1 MDFSV
6 KKEGAFAYAPEDSS
20 ELRDGIDSSSMD
32 DAIDP
37 LVEGI
42 KATWSG
48 EGSNNLEQSLRTLQ
62 NSTGGFGFQLSVG
75 SDPYDQSLFSMMH
88 PETTLNNSMHIVPY
102 QDSPVERPNP
112 DTLPLNGS
120 IPTSV
125 ALVNSFYGDN
135 NGVKRET
142 STLLPSTAKITVP
155 SVSSQR
161 GFPFSPQTSERNCDI
176 PWTSSV
182 ELRSSLLIPTA
193 PYYPPPR
200 PMSEALPAPSIS
212 SMVQSIPDEP
222 ATMPIPS
229 QPISFVHTPP
239 RPFSAP
245 SSQPFPAQSQQSQQ
259 SQQPFAPVQLSPQQ
273 SISLFQTSQ
282 QQPFS
287 GLQSSQQSISLFQS
301 LHPPQQ
307 PFSGLQSSQPQSLQS
322 SQQQSL
328 QSSQLQSSSLYT
340 SPDRGAAARDP
351 LSSSF
356 HSSTS
361 SANRKDSPGRWRSSA
376 NTVQLTAV
384 VDGKLVI
391 SSTPNVKPPKPGRR
405 WTKEEDALLV
415 EAVKQFGNNWVE
427 IAKHVPGCNNA
438 QCMQRYEK
446 VLRPGIKKGPWAPEE
461 NRLLLELVGQLGDNW
476 KEIAL
481 RIPGRSA
488 AQCRERY
495 KNYRPGVKRPWTVEE
510 DNQILSLQQQWGN
523 KWAAIAKTLI
533 GRTANAVKNRFKSL
547 EKKRENN
554 PPICHM

>member
-1 MDFSV
+1 
-6 KKEGAFAYAPEDSS
+6 
-20 ELRDGIDSSSMD
+20 
-32 DAIDP
+32 
-37 LVEGI
+37 
-42 KATWSG
+42 
-48 EGSNNLEQSLRTLQ
+48 
-62 NSTGGFGFQLSVG
+62 
-75 SDPYDQSLFSMMH
+75 
-88 PETTLNNSMHIVPY
+88 MHIVPY

-112 DTLPLNGS
+112 ETLPLNDS

-125 ALVNSFYGDN
+125 ALVNSFYGFAPAAALTRSDN

-142 STLLPSTAKITVP
+142 STPLPSTAKITVP

-222 ATMPIPS
+222 ATMPIPP
-229 QPISFVHTPP
+229 QPISFVHTPA

-245 SSQPFPAQSQQSQQ
+245 SSQPFPAQQVQSQQSQQPFPAQSQQSQQ

-301 LHPPQQ
+301 LHPQQ
-307 PFSGLQSSQPQSLQS
+307 PFVSLQSSQPQSLQS
-322 SQQQSL
+322 SQQQQSL

-340 SPDRGAAARDP
+340 SQDRGAAARDP

-361 SANRKDSPGRWRSSA
+361 SANRKESPVGA
-376 NTVQLTAV
+376 AA
-384 VDGKLVI
+384 
-391 SSTPNVKPPKPGRR
+391 RR
-405 WTKEEDALLV
+405 E
-415 EAVKQFGNNWVE
+415 
-427 IAKHVPGCNNA
+427 P
-438 QCMQRYEK
+438 
-446 VLRPGIKKGPWAPEE
+446 
-461 NRLLLELVGQLGDNW
+461 
-476 KEIAL
+476 
-481 RIPGRSA
+481 
-488 AQCRERY
+488 
-495 KNYRPGVKRPWTVEE
+495 
-510 DNQILSLQQQWGN
+510 
-523 KWAAIAKTLI
+523 
-533 GRTANAVKNRFKSL
+533 
-547 EKKRENN
+547 
-554 PPICHM
+554 

>member
-1 MDFSV
+1 
-6 KKEGAFAYAPEDSS
+6 
-20 ELRDGIDSSSMD
+20 
-32 DAIDP
+32 
-37 LVEGI
+37 
-42 KATWSG
+42 
-48 EGSNNLEQSLRTLQ
+48 
-62 NSTGGFGFQLSVG
+62 
-75 SDPYDQSLFSMMH
+75 
-88 PETTLNNSMHIVPY
+88 MHIVPY

-125 ALVNSFYGDN
+125 ALVNSFYGFAPAASLTRSDN

-142 STLLPSTAKITVP
+142 STPLPSTAKITVP

-200 PMSEALPAPSIS
+200 SMSEALPAPSIS

-222 ATMPIPS
+222 ATMPIPP

-245 SSQPFPAQSQQSQQ
+245 SSQPFPAQAQQSQQPFPAQAQQ

-301 LHPPQQ
+301 LHPPQ
-307 PFSGLQSSQPQSLQS
+307 PFASLQSSQPQSLQS
-322 SQQQSL
+322 SQPQSL

-340 SPDRGAAARDP
+340 SQDRGTAARDP

-361 SANRKDSPGRWRSSA
+361 SANRKDSPVGA
-376 NTVQLTAV
+376 AA
-384 VDGKLVI
+384 
-391 SSTPNVKPPKPGRR
+391 RR
-405 WTKEEDALLV
+405 E
-415 EAVKQFGNNWVE
+415 
-427 IAKHVPGCNNA
+427 P
-438 QCMQRYEK
+438 
-446 VLRPGIKKGPWAPEE
+446 
-461 NRLLLELVGQLGDNW
+461 
-476 KEIAL
+476 
-481 RIPGRSA
+481 
-488 AQCRERY
+488 
-495 KNYRPGVKRPWTVEE
+495 
-510 DNQILSLQQQWGN
+510 
-523 KWAAIAKTLI
+523 
-533 GRTANAVKNRFKSL
+533 
-547 EKKRENN
+547 
-554 PPICHM
+554 

>member
-1 MDFSV
+1 
-6 KKEGAFAYAPEDSS
+6 
-20 ELRDGIDSSSMD
+20 
-32 DAIDP
+32 
-37 LVEGI
+37 
-42 KATWSG
+42 
-48 EGSNNLEQSLRTLQ
+48 
-62 NSTGGFGFQLSVG
+62 
-75 SDPYDQSLFSMMH
+75 
-88 PETTLNNSMHIVPY
+88 MHIVPY

-125 ALVNSFYGDN
+125 ALVNSFYGFAPVAALTRSDN

-222 ATMPIPS
+222 AVMPIPS

-245 SSQPFPAQSQQSQQ
+245 SSQPFPAQSQQSQQPFPAQSQQSQQPFPAQSQQPFPAQSQQPFPAQSQQSQQ

-301 LHPPQQ
+301 LHPPQ

-340 SPDRGAAARDP
+340 SQDRGAAARDP

-361 SANRKDSPGRWRSSA
+361 SANRKDSPVGA
-376 NTVQLTAV
+376 AA
-384 VDGKLVI
+384 
-391 SSTPNVKPPKPGRR
+391 RR
-405 WTKEEDALLV
+405 E
-415 EAVKQFGNNWVE
+415 
-427 IAKHVPGCNNA
+427 P
-438 QCMQRYEK
+438 
-446 VLRPGIKKGPWAPEE
+446 
-461 NRLLLELVGQLGDNW
+461 
-476 KEIAL
+476 
-481 RIPGRSA
+481 
-488 AQCRERY
+488 
-495 KNYRPGVKRPWTVEE
+495 
-510 DNQILSLQQQWGN
+510 
-523 KWAAIAKTLI
+523 
-533 GRTANAVKNRFKSL
+533 
-547 EKKRENN
+547 
-554 PPICHM
+554 

>member
-1 MDFSV
+1 
-6 KKEGAFAYAPEDSS
+6 
-20 ELRDGIDSSSMD
+20 
-32 DAIDP
+32 
-37 LVEGI
+37 
-42 KATWSG
+42 
-48 EGSNNLEQSLRTLQ
+48 
-62 NSTGGFGFQLSVG
+62 
-75 SDPYDQSLFSMMH
+75 
-88 PETTLNNSMHIVPY
+88 MHIVPY

-125 ALVNSFYGDN
+125 ALVNSFYGFAPAAALTHSDN

-222 ATMPIPS
+222 AVMPIPS

-245 SSQPFPAQSQQSQQ
+245 SSQPFPAQSQQSQQPFPAQSQQSQQPFPAQSQQPFPAQSQQSQQ

-301 LHPPQQ
+301 LHPPQ
-307 PFSGLQSSQPQSLQS
+307 PFASLQSSQPQSLQS
-322 SQQQSL
+322 SLQQQQLLSSSQQQQS
-328 QSSQLQSSSLYT
+328 LQSSSLYT
-340 SPDRGAAARDP
+340 SQDRGTTARDP

-361 SANRKDSPGRWRSSA
+361 SANRKDSPVGA
-376 NTVQLTAV
+376 AA
-384 VDGKLVI
+384 
-391 SSTPNVKPPKPGRR
+391 RR
-405 WTKEEDALLV
+405 E
-415 EAVKQFGNNWVE
+415 
-427 IAKHVPGCNNA
+427 P
-438 QCMQRYEK
+438 
-446 VLRPGIKKGPWAPEE
+446 
-461 NRLLLELVGQLGDNW
+461 
-476 KEIAL
+476 
-481 RIPGRSA
+481 
-488 AQCRERY
+488 
-495 KNYRPGVKRPWTVEE
+495 
-510 DNQILSLQQQWGN
+510 
-523 KWAAIAKTLI
+523 
-533 GRTANAVKNRFKSL
+533 
-547 EKKRENN
+547 
-554 PPICHM
+554 

>member
-1 MDFSV
+1 
-6 KKEGAFAYAPEDSS
+6 
-20 ELRDGIDSSSMD
+20 
-32 DAIDP
+32 
-37 LVEGI
+37 
-42 KATWSG
+42 
-48 EGSNNLEQSLRTLQ
+48 
-62 NSTGGFGFQLSVG
+62 
-75 SDPYDQSLFSMMH
+75 
-88 PETTLNNSMHIVPY
+88 MHIVPY

-112 DTLPLNGS
+112 ETLPLNDS

-125 ALVNSFYGDN
+125 ALVNSFYGFAPAAVLTRSDN

-142 STLLPSTAKITVP
+142 STPLPSTAKITVP

-222 ATMPIPS
+222 ATMPIPP
-229 QPISFVHTPP
+229 QPISFVHTPA
-239 RPFSAP
+239 RPFSVS
-245 SSQPFPAQSQQSQQ
+245 SSQPFPAQSQQVQSQPFPAQQVQSQQSQQ

-301 LHPPQQ
+301 LHPQQ
-307 PFSGLQSSQPQSLQS
+307 PFVSLQSSQPQSLQS
-322 SQQQSL
+322 SQQQQSL

-361 SANRKDSPGRWRSSA
+361 SANRKDSPVGA
-376 NTVQLTAV
+376 AA
-384 VDGKLVI
+384 
-391 SSTPNVKPPKPGRR
+391 RR
-405 WTKEEDALLV
+405 E
-415 EAVKQFGNNWVE
+415 
-427 IAKHVPGCNNA
+427 P
-438 QCMQRYEK
+438 
-446 VLRPGIKKGPWAPEE
+446 
-461 NRLLLELVGQLGDNW
+461 
-476 KEIAL
+476 
-481 RIPGRSA
+481 
-488 AQCRERY
+488 
-495 KNYRPGVKRPWTVEE
+495 
-510 DNQILSLQQQWGN
+510 
-523 KWAAIAKTLI
+523 
-533 GRTANAVKNRFKSL
+533 
-547 EKKRENN
+547 
-554 PPICHM
+554 

>member
-1 MDFSV
+1 
-6 KKEGAFAYAPEDSS
+6 
-20 ELRDGIDSSSMD
+20 
-32 DAIDP
+32 
-37 LVEGI
+37 
-42 KATWSG
+42 
-48 EGSNNLEQSLRTLQ
+48 
-62 NSTGGFGFQLSVG
+62 
-75 SDPYDQSLFSMMH
+75 MH
-88 PETTLNNSMHIVPY
+88 PETVGFCFFSSWQTLNNGMHIVPY

-125 ALVNSFYGDN
+125 ALVNSFYGFAPAAALTRSDN

-301 LHPPQQ
+301 LHPPQ
-307 PFSGLQSSQPQSLQS
+307 PFSGLQSSQPQSLQAS
-322 SQQQSL
+322 LQQQPQSL

-340 SPDRGAAARDP
+340 SQDRSGAARDP

-356 HSSTS
+356 HSSVS
-361 SANRKDSPGRWRSSA
+361 SANRKESPVGA
-376 NTVQLTAV
+376 AA
-384 VDGKLVI
+384 
-391 SSTPNVKPPKPGRR
+391 RR
-405 WTKEEDALLV
+405 E
-415 EAVKQFGNNWVE
+415 
-427 IAKHVPGCNNA
+427 P
-438 QCMQRYEK
+438 
-446 VLRPGIKKGPWAPEE
+446 
-461 NRLLLELVGQLGDNW
+461 
-476 KEIAL
+476 
-481 RIPGRSA
+481 
-488 AQCRERY
+488 
-495 KNYRPGVKRPWTVEE
+495 
-510 DNQILSLQQQWGN
+510 
-523 KWAAIAKTLI
+523 
-533 GRTANAVKNRFKSL
+533 
-547 EKKRENN
+547 
-554 PPICHM
+554 

>member
-1 MDFSV
+1 M
-6 KKEGAFAYAPEDSS
+6 
-20 ELRDGIDSSSMD
+20 R
-32 DAIDP
+32 
-37 LVEGI
+37 
-42 KATWSG
+42 
-48 EGSNNLEQSLRTLQ
+48 
-62 NSTGGFGFQLSVG
+62 
-75 SDPYDQSLFSMMH
+75 
-88 PETTLNNSMHIVPY
+88 IVPY

-112 DTLPLNGS
+112 ETLPLNDS

-125 ALVNSFYGDN
+125 ALVNSFYGFAPAAALTRSDN

-142 STLLPSTAKITVP
+142 STPLPSTAKITVP

-200 PMSEALPAPSIS
+200 SMSEALPAPSIS

-222 ATMPIPS
+222 ATMPIPP
-229 QPISFVHTPP
+229 QPISFVHTPA

-245 SSQPFPAQSQQSQQ
+245 SSQPFPAQSQQVQSQPFPAQQVQSQQSQQPFPAQSQQSQQ

-301 LHPPQQ
+301 LHPQQ
-307 PFSGLQSSQPQSLQS
+307 PFVSLQSSQPQSLQS
-322 SQQQSL
+322 SQQQQSL

-361 SANRKDSPGRWRSSA
+361 SANRKESPVGA
-376 NTVQLTAV
+376 AA
-384 VDGKLVI
+384 
-391 SSTPNVKPPKPGRR
+391 RR
-405 WTKEEDALLV
+405 E
-415 EAVKQFGNNWVE
+415 
-427 IAKHVPGCNNA
+427 P
-438 QCMQRYEK
+438 
-446 VLRPGIKKGPWAPEE
+446 
-461 NRLLLELVGQLGDNW
+461 
-476 KEIAL
+476 
-481 RIPGRSA
+481 
-488 AQCRERY
+488 
-495 KNYRPGVKRPWTVEE
+495 
-510 DNQILSLQQQWGN
+510 
-523 KWAAIAKTLI
+523 
-533 GRTANAVKNRFKSL
+533 
-547 EKKRENN
+547 
-554 PPICHM
+554 

>member
-1 MDFSV
+1 
-6 KKEGAFAYAPEDSS
+6 
-20 ELRDGIDSSSMD
+20 
-32 DAIDP
+32 
-37 LVEGI
+37 
-42 KATWSG
+42 
-48 EGSNNLEQSLRTLQ
+48 
-62 NSTGGFGFQLSVG
+62 
-75 SDPYDQSLFSMMH
+75 MH
-88 PETTLNNSMHIVPY
+88 PETVGFCFFSSWQTLNNGMHIVPY

-125 ALVNSFYGDN
+125 ALVNSFYGFAPAAALTHSDN

-142 STLLPSTAKITVP
+142 SPLLPPTAKITVP

-222 ATMPIPS
+222 ATMPIPP

-259 SQQPFAPVQLSPQQ
+259 PFPAQSQQSQQSPQLFAPVQLSPQQ
-273 SISLFQTSQ
+273 SISLFQSSQ
-282 QQPFS
+282 QQPFA

-301 LHPPQQ
+301 LHPQQ
-307 PFSGLQSSQPQSLQS
+307 PFASLQSSQPQSLQS
-322 SQQQSL
+322 SQQQQSL

-340 SPDRGAAARDP
+340 SQDRGAAARDP

-361 SANRKDSPGRWRSSA
+361 SANRKDSPVGVA
-376 NTVQLTAV
+376 A
-384 VDGKLVI
+384 
-391 SSTPNVKPPKPGRR
+391 RR
-405 WTKEEDALLV
+405 E
-415 EAVKQFGNNWVE
+415 
-427 IAKHVPGCNNA
+427 P
-438 QCMQRYEK
+438 
-446 VLRPGIKKGPWAPEE
+446 
-461 NRLLLELVGQLGDNW
+461 
-476 KEIAL
+476 
-481 RIPGRSA
+481 
-488 AQCRERY
+488 
-495 KNYRPGVKRPWTVEE
+495 
-510 DNQILSLQQQWGN
+510 
-523 KWAAIAKTLI
+523 
-533 GRTANAVKNRFKSL
+533 
-547 EKKRENN
+547 
-554 PPICHM
+554 

>member
-1 MDFSV
+1 
-6 KKEGAFAYAPEDSS
+6 
-20 ELRDGIDSSSMD
+20 
-32 DAIDP
+32 
-37 LVEGI
+37 
-42 KATWSG
+42 
-48 EGSNNLEQSLRTLQ
+48 
-62 NSTGGFGFQLSVG
+62 
-75 SDPYDQSLFSMMH
+75 
-88 PETTLNNSMHIVPY
+88 MHIVPY

-125 ALVNSFYGDN
+125 ALVNSFYGFAPAAALTRSDN

-142 STLLPSTAKITVP
+142 STPLPSTAKITVP

-161 GFPFSPQTSERNCDI
+161 GFPFSPQASERNCDI

-259 SQQPFAPVQLSPQQ
+259 PFPAQSQQSQSQQPFPAQSQQSPQLFAPVQLSPQQ
-273 SISLFQTSQ
+273 SISLFQSSQ
-282 QQPFS
+282 QQPFA

-301 LHPPQQ
+301 LHPQQ
-307 PFSGLQSSQPQSLQS
+307 PFASLQSSQPQSLQS
-322 SQQQSL
+322 SQQQQSL

-361 SANRKDSPGRWRSSA
+361 SANRKDSPVGVA
-376 NTVQLTAV
+376 A
-384 VDGKLVI
+384 
-391 SSTPNVKPPKPGRR
+391 RR
-405 WTKEEDALLV
+405 E
-415 EAVKQFGNNWVE
+415 
-427 IAKHVPGCNNA
+427 P
-438 QCMQRYEK
+438 
-446 VLRPGIKKGPWAPEE
+446 
-461 NRLLLELVGQLGDNW
+461 
-476 KEIAL
+476 
-481 RIPGRSA
+481 
-488 AQCRERY
+488 
-495 KNYRPGVKRPWTVEE
+495 
-510 DNQILSLQQQWGN
+510 
-523 KWAAIAKTLI
+523 
-533 GRTANAVKNRFKSL
+533 
-547 EKKRENN
+547 
-554 PPICHM
+554 

>member
-1 MDFSV
+1 
-6 KKEGAFAYAPEDSS
+6 
-20 ELRDGIDSSSMD
+20 
-32 DAIDP
+32 
-37 LVEGI
+37 
-42 KATWSG
+42 
-48 EGSNNLEQSLRTLQ
+48 
-62 NSTGGFGFQLSVG
+62 
-75 SDPYDQSLFSMMH
+75 
-88 PETTLNNSMHIVPY
+88 MHIVPY

-125 ALVNSFYGDN
+125 ALVNSFYGFAPAAALTRSDN

-142 STLLPSTAKITVP
+142 STPLPSTAKITVP

-259 SQQPFAPVQLSPQQ
+259 PFPAQSQQSQSQQPFPAQSQQSPQLFAPVQLSPQQ
-273 SISLFQTSQ
+273 SISLFQSSQ
-282 QQPFS
+282 QQPFA

-301 LHPPQQ
+301 LHPPQ
-307 PFSGLQSSQPQSLQS
+307 PFASLQSSQPQSLQS
-322 SQQQSL
+322 SLQQQQLLSSSQQQQS
-328 QSSQLQSSSLYT
+328 LQSSSLYT
-340 SPDRGAAARDP
+340 SQDRGAAARDP

-361 SANRKDSPGRWRSSA
+361 SANRKDSPVGA
-376 NTVQLTAV
+376 AA
-384 VDGKLVI
+384 
-391 SSTPNVKPPKPGRR
+391 RR
-405 WTKEEDALLV
+405 E
-415 EAVKQFGNNWVE
+415 
-427 IAKHVPGCNNA
+427 P
-438 QCMQRYEK
+438 
-446 VLRPGIKKGPWAPEE
+446 
-461 NRLLLELVGQLGDNW
+461 
-476 KEIAL
+476 
-481 RIPGRSA
+481 
-488 AQCRERY
+488 
-495 KNYRPGVKRPWTVEE
+495 
-510 DNQILSLQQQWGN
+510 
-523 KWAAIAKTLI
+523 
-533 GRTANAVKNRFKSL
+533 
-547 EKKRENN
+547 
-554 PPICHM
+554 

>member
-1 MDFSV
+1 
-6 KKEGAFAYAPEDSS
+6 
-20 ELRDGIDSSSMD
+20 
-32 DAIDP
+32 
-37 LVEGI
+37 
-42 KATWSG
+42 
-48 EGSNNLEQSLRTLQ
+48 
-62 NSTGGFGFQLSVG
+62 
-75 SDPYDQSLFSMMH
+75 
-88 PETTLNNSMHIVPY
+88 MHIVPY

-125 ALVNSFYGDN
+125 ALVNSFYGFAPAAALTRSDN

-142 STLLPSTAKITVP
+142 STPLPSTAKITVP

-259 SQQPFAPVQLSPQQ
+259 PFPAQSQQSQQPFPAQSQQSQQSQQPFAPVQLSPQQ

-282 QQPFS
+282 QPFS

-301 LHPPQQ
+301 LHPPQ
-307 PFSGLQSSQPQSLQS
+307 PFASLQSSQPQSLQS
-322 SQQQSL
+322 SLQQQQLLSSSQQQQS
-328 QSSQLQSSSLYT
+328 LQSSSLYT
-340 SPDRGAAARDP
+340 SQDRGAAARDP

-361 SANRKDSPGRWRSSA
+361 SANRKDSPVGA
-376 NTVQLTAV
+376 AA
-384 VDGKLVI
+384 
-391 SSTPNVKPPKPGRR
+391 RR
-405 WTKEEDALLV
+405 E
-415 EAVKQFGNNWVE
+415 
-427 IAKHVPGCNNA
+427 P
-438 QCMQRYEK
+438 
-446 VLRPGIKKGPWAPEE
+446 
-461 NRLLLELVGQLGDNW
+461 
-476 KEIAL
+476 
-481 RIPGRSA
+481 
-488 AQCRERY
+488 
-495 KNYRPGVKRPWTVEE
+495 
-510 DNQILSLQQQWGN
+510 
-523 KWAAIAKTLI
+523 
-533 GRTANAVKNRFKSL
+533 
-547 EKKRENN
+547 
-554 PPICHM
+554 

>member
-1 MDFSV
+1 
-6 KKEGAFAYAPEDSS
+6 
-20 ELRDGIDSSSMD
+20 
-32 DAIDP
+32 
-37 LVEGI
+37 
-42 KATWSG
+42 
-48 EGSNNLEQSLRTLQ
+48 
-62 NSTGGFGFQLSVG
+62 
-75 SDPYDQSLFSMMH
+75 
-88 PETTLNNSMHIVPY
+88 MHIVPY

-112 DTLPLNGS
+112 ETLPLNDS

-125 ALVNSFYGDN
+125 ALVNSFYGFAPAAALTRSDN

-142 STLLPSTAKITVP
+142 STPLPSTAKITVP

-222 ATMPIPS
+222 ATMPIPP
-229 QPISFVHTPP
+229 QPISFVHTPA

-245 SSQPFPAQSQQSQQ
+245 SSQPFPAQQVQSQQSQQPFPAQSQQSQQ

-301 LHPPQQ
+301 LHPQQ
-307 PFSGLQSSQPQSLQS
+307 PFVSLQSSQPQSLQS
-322 SQQQSL
+322 SQQQQSL

-340 SPDRGAAARDP
+340 SQDWGAAARDP

-361 SANRKDSPGRWRSSA
+361 SANRKESPVGA
-376 NTVQLTAV
+376 AA
-384 VDGKLVI
+384 
-391 SSTPNVKPPKPGRR
+391 RR
-405 WTKEEDALLV
+405 E
-415 EAVKQFGNNWVE
+415 
-427 IAKHVPGCNNA
+427 P
-438 QCMQRYEK
+438 
-446 VLRPGIKKGPWAPEE
+446 
-461 NRLLLELVGQLGDNW
+461 
-476 KEIAL
+476 
-481 RIPGRSA
+481 
-488 AQCRERY
+488 
-495 KNYRPGVKRPWTVEE
+495 
-510 DNQILSLQQQWGN
+510 
-523 KWAAIAKTLI
+523 
-533 GRTANAVKNRFKSL
+533 
-547 EKKRENN
+547 
-554 PPICHM
+554 